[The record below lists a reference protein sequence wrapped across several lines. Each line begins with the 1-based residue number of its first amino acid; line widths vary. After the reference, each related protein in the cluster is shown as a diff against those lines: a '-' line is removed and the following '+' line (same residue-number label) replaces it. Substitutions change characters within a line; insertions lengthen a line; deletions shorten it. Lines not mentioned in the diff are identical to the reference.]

1 MVEYSAY
8 VGLNVHKDT
17 ISVAVA
23 LPGREDPVF
32 RGEIR
37 NQRSSLRRLIGRLSP
52 DGEVISFCY
61 EAGPCGYG
69 VYREIVAT
77 GHHCE
82 VVAPSL
88 IPRRAGDRVKTD
100 RRDAVKLAGL
110 HRAGALTSVWVP
122 DGDQEAMRDLTRARE
137 DMKAIELKARQRLGA
152 FLLRHDRIY
161 RGRSPGT
168 LSLAGGAGPQP
179 SGSAGGVP
187 GVRRGGAGSA
197 TPGGG
202 T

>member
-1 MVEYSAY
+1 M
-8 VGLNVHKDT
+8 
-17 ISVAVA
+17 
-23 LPGREDPVF
+23 F
-32 RGEIR
+32 RGEGR

-52 DGEVISFCY
+52 EGEVISFCY

-69 VYREIVAT
+69 VYREIMAT